1 MYSLVLSLIYSME
14 RMRNPKIWINRIL
27 DRINGSFFLSLKYFN
42 DKKFYLQPMKNIDL
56 KSFKVEKVTKLSNYP
71 TAAALK
77 ATDKKLKKEL
87 EDIREKLGNFQDK
100 LYAHGKYSVLIC
112 LQGMDTAG
120 KDSLIREVFKDFNA
134 RGVVVHSFKVPTKLE
149 LKHDYLWRH
158 YIALPAKGKF
168 GVFNRTHYENV
179 LVTRVHPEY
188 IMGEN
193 IPGIH
198 SVADIDEKFWEKRFE
213 QINNFERHLAENG
226 TIIFKF
232 FLHLSKE
239 EQRQRLLRRL
249 NLKEKNWKF
258 SPGDLKERKLWDN
271 YQNCYE
277 DAINRTSKPHAP
289 WFVIPADNKKEARV
303 IVASILLEALKKY
316 KDIAEPELDEKIK
329 ANLATYKQQLETK
342 EL

>member
-1 MYSLVLSLIYSME
+1 MNKIKSENYSV
-14 RMRNPKIWINRIL
+14 NQPVN
-27 DRINGSFFLSLKYFN
+27 LKDISTFEN
-42 DKKFYLQPMKNIDL
+42 FDSEDK
-56 KSFKVEKVTKLSNYP
+56 E
-71 TAAALK
+71 
-77 ATDKKLKKEL
+77 LKKEL
-87 EDIREKLGNFQDK
+87 QKVRKELGELQDV
-100 LYAHGKYSVLIC
+100 LYAHGKYSVLVC

-120 KDSLIREVFKDFNA
+120 KDSLIREIFKDFNA
-134 RGVVVHSFKVPTKLE
+134 RGVVVHSFKVPTELE

-188 IMGEN
+188 VLGEH

-198 SVADIDEKFWEKRFE
+198 TVKDIDDKFWEKRFS
-213 QINNFERHLAENG
+213 QINNFEKHIADNG

-258 SPGDLKERKLWDN
+258 SPGDLKERKLWDT
-271 YQNCYE
+271 YQACYQ
-277 DAINRTSKPHAP
+277 DAINKTSKKHAP
-289 WFVIPADNKKEARV
+289 WFVIPADNKKAARL
-303 IVASILLEALKKY
+303 IVAKTLLEELKKY
-316 KDIAEPELDEKIK
+316 KDIKEPALDDKIM
-329 ANLATYKQQLETK
+329 ANLEVYKNQLQNGE
-342 EL
+342 